1 MTYNTNPGTYA
12 KVRKVQG
19 EKVQVHS
26 VSGQWAVFISK
37 EFRDFVVPHRLAPD
51 VQGEINI

>member
-12 KVRKVQG
+12 KVCKVQG